1 MSEAYLKGRG
11 GDLRYKNICRKF
23 LSLFGNLPGSDA
35 YETKSQLFCNFYY
48 NTSVIFNDRET
59 SLNISLYVCL
69 CENVREGFSLHE
81 DSFIRK

>member
-11 GDLRYKNICRKF
+11 GDLRYKKF

-35 YETKSQLFCNFYY
+35 YETKSQLFCNLYY

-59 SLNISLYVCL
+59 SLYISLYVCL